1 VEAES
6 AAERGA
12 TRTRIVVGTEPFREL
27 CARWRIDAQ
36 QVYEMGVSFDSAGM
50 ARLKLE
56 MFMTPHMFHDF
67 LEVMSHADTG

>member
-1 VEAES
+1 
-6 AAERGA
+6 
-12 TRTRIVVGTEPFREL
+12 
-27 CARWRIDAQ
+27 
-36 QVYEMGVSFDSAGM
+36 MGVSFDSVGM